1 MKITVKEQLIFV
13 ESKATKNAEYAILI
27 FGAPDFSGTIN
38 FLVNVNEVNV
48 DFKERELVEV
58 EFLMQLGNKR
68 VGEDYLEIV
77 TNRRI
82 RSINKL

>member
-1 MKITVKEQLIFV
+1 MKLTLKEQLIFV
-13 ESKATKNAEYAILI
+13 ESKATKNVDYAILI

-38 FLVNVNEVNV
+38 FLVNVNELNI
-48 DFKERELVEV
+48 DFKNRELVEV
-58 EFLMQLGNKR
+58 EFVLQLGNKR

-82 RSINKL
+82 RSITKI